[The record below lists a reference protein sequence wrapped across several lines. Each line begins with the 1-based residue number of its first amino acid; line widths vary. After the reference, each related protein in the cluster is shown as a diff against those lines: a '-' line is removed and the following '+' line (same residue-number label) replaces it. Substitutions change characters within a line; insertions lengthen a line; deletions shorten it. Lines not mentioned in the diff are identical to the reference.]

1 MKTSFIVILTAV
13 VSAGTLRAVDPTR
26 ESKPNVI
33 LIMTD
38 DQGYGDLAC
47 LGNPWIDSP
56 NIDQLYADSVRLT
69 DFHVS
74 PMCSPTRAALLTG
87 RHCRH
92 VGLRHTNNCTE
103 GVSHLGEDCGG
114 TVVRVPVAAVRATS
128 PLYSPLHGIRTS

>member
-1 MKTSFIVILTAV
+1 MNRPHFIITAAVTGLIMALTGSLFAAG
-13 VSAGTLRAVDPTR
+13 VS
-26 ESKPNVI
+26 SKKPNVI

-56 NIDQLYADSVRLT
+56 NIDRLHADSIRLT

-92 VGLRHTNNCTE
+92 VGVRQTNNCTN
-103 GVSHLGEDCGG
+103 LIARD
-114 TVVRVPVAAVRATS
+114 VPTMADVFVANALSGADTA
-128 PLYSPLHGIRTS
+128 

>member
-1 MKTSFIVILTAV
+1 MNRRQFVKTAV
-13 VSAGTLRAVDPTR
+13 VVGLIIAMTGSLLAAGG
-26 ESKPNVI
+26 SSKKPNVI

-56 NIDQLYADSVRLT
+56 NIDRLYADSIRLT

-92 VGLRHTNNCTE
+92 VGVPKTQPCSNRLIAA
-103 GVSHLGEDCGG
+103 GG
-114 TVVRVPVAAVRATS
+114 
-128 PLYSPLHGIRTS
+128 